1 MPPLLSITSHFF
13 LQIAVILLTYRLL
26 WPLFRR
32 LAQVQVVAI
41 MVAGFLLGPSVLG
54 WIWPAAQ
61 QWLFPTKLT
70 IGAETFTHPNL
81 TVIYVVGQLGLVLYM
96 FLVGASFKLDILS
109 AHVRQA
115 GVTSAAG
122 IGVPLVLGGVVGWW
136 MVGLGGYFTDKVVH
150 WQGGLFVAAAVA
162 ITAFPMLAWIVY
174 DSGLLNTRLGTM
186 ALSCAAV
193 DDACSWVLLAT
204 VVATA
209 KGSLF
214 GAFLAIGGGLA
225 YLLFMVYVGR
235 PLLGRLETWTPPRA
249 DAERTGGLPIAH
261 TSIVLLVVLT
271 ASWFTDLV
279 GIYSV
284 FGAFVAGAVM
294 PRGALLEAI
303 RERFEPLVAYLLL
316 PAFFIYSGLNTQLT
330 LIFDPS
336 TLLMAGIV
344 LVVSFAAKFG
354 AIGLA
359 ARWQGMSWYEAG
371 SMGAL
376 ANARGLMELIL
387 LNIGFEAGLISG
399 KLYTILALM
408 TIITTFRRHTAAA
421 TVRTPPGEVGIEVR
435 PCRGGASRRSVSSSV
450 RIWFVVAIAHA
461 RGGVGGRTNV
471 PAANCSNKPARSAS
485 PDPVIEV
492 EHVETALN
500 LVATGAADTI
510 VSSTVAKSAA
520 FPRNVRTVPFA
531 HPLYDIIALVQ
542 RETGQMSPATRKF
555 AALAQRTL
563 LEKVVPKQ
571 AIPELA

>member
-1 MPPLLSITSHFF
+1 MPPLLTIAYHFF
-13 LQIAVILLTYRLL
+13 LQIVVILATYRLL

-32 LAQVQVVAI
+32 LGQVQVVAI

-61 QWLFPTKLT
+61 QWLFPTELA
-70 IGAETFTHPNL
+70 IGAGDPVTITHPNL

-96 FLVGASFKLDILS
+96 FLVGASFKLDILG
-109 AHVRQA
+109 AHIRQA

-136 MVGLGGYFTDKVVH
+136 MVGVGGYFTEKVLH

-186 ALSCAAV
+186 ALSCAAI

-209 KGSLF
+209 KGSVF
-214 GAFLAIGGGLA
+214 GALLAVGGGLA
-225 YLLFMVYVGR
+225 YLLFMVYLGK
-235 PLLGRLETWTPPRA
+235 PLLARLETWTPPRG
-249 DAERTGGLPIAH
+249 DLERTGGLPIAH
-261 TSIVLLVVLT
+261 TTVVLLVVLT

-294 PRGALLEAI
+294 PRGALLDAI

-330 LIFDPS
+330 LILDPA
-336 TLLMAGIV
+336 TLAVAGVV

-387 LNIGFEAGLISG
+387 LNIGLEAGLISG
-399 KLYTILALM
+399 RLYTILALM
-408 TIITTFRRHTAAA
+408 TIVTTF
-421 TVRTPPGEVGIEVR
+421 
-435 PCRGGASRRSVSSSV
+435 
-450 RIWFVVAIAHA
+450 
-461 RGGVGGRTNV
+461 
-471 PAANCSNKPARSAS
+471 
-485 PDPVIEV
+485 
-492 EHVETALN
+492 
-500 LVATGAADTI
+500 VATPLQRHFERRLRRTGACFGPDGEEAYGS
-510 VSSTVAKSAA
+510 V
-520 FPRNVRTVPFA
+520 PRPTA
-531 HPLYDIIALVQ
+531 S
-542 RETGQMSPATRKF
+542 G
-555 AALAQRTL
+555 
-563 LEKVVPKQ
+563 
-571 AIPELA
+571 

>member
-1 MPPLLSITSHFF
+1 MVGQKLTGASMPPLLSITYHFF
-13 LQIAVILLTYRLL
+13 LQIVVILVTYRLL

-70 IGAETFTHPNL
+70 IGAETITHPNL
-81 TVIYVVGQLGLVLYM
+81 VAIYVIGQLGLVLYM
-96 FLVGASFKLDILS
+96 FLVGASFKLDILR

-115 GVTSAAG
+115 GVISGAG
-122 IGVPLVLGGVVGWW
+122 IGVPLLLGGAVGWW
-136 MVGLGGYFTDKVVH
+136 MVGIGGYFTEKVVP

-186 ALSCAAV
+186 ALSCAAI

-209 KGSLF
+209 KGSVL
-214 GAFLAIGGGLA
+214 GAGLAVGGGLA

-235 PLLGRLETWTPPRA
+235 PLLGRLQTWTPSRG
-249 DAERTGGLPIAH
+249 DVERTGGVPIAH
-261 TSIVLLVVLT
+261 LTVVLLVVLT

-303 RERFEPLVAYLLL
+303 RERFEPLVGYLLL

-336 TLLMAGIV
+336 TLLVAGLV

-359 ARWQGMSWYEAG
+359 ARSQGMSWYEAG

-387 LNIGFEAGLISG
+387 LNIGLEAGLISG
-399 KLYTILALM
+399 KLYTILALV
-408 TIITTFRRHTAAA
+408 TLITTF
-421 TVRTPPGEVGIEVR
+421 
-435 PCRGGASRRSVSSSV
+435 
-450 RIWFVVAIAHA
+450 
-461 RGGVGGRTNV
+461 
-471 PAANCSNKPARSAS
+471 
-485 PDPVIEV
+485 
-492 EHVETALN
+492 
-500 LVATGAADTI
+500 VATPLQRLFERRLRESGSKFGPTGEEPHVAGI
-510 VSSTVAKSAA
+510 VLKS
-520 FPRNVRTVPFA
+520 V
-531 HPLYDIIALVQ
+531 
-542 RETGQMSPATRKF
+542 K
-555 AALAQRTL
+555 
-563 LEKVVPKQ
+563 
-571 AIPELA
+571 

>member
-1 MPPLLSITSHFF
+1 MPSLLTITYHFF
-13 LQIAVILLTYRLL
+13 LQVAVVLVTYRLL

-32 LAQVQVVAI
+32 LAQVQVVAM

-54 WIWPAAQ
+54 WIWPDAQ

-81 TVIYVVGQLGLVLYM
+81 VVIYVVGQLGLVLYM
-96 FLVGASFKLDILS
+96 FLVGASFKLDILT
-109 AHVRQA
+109 AHSRQA

-122 IGVPLVLGGVVGWW
+122 IGVPLILGGLVGWW
-136 MVGLGGYFTDKVVH
+136 MVGLGGYFTEKVVH
-150 WQGGLFVAAAVA
+150 WQGGLFVAAAIA

-209 KGSLF
+209 KGSLI
-214 GAFLAIGGGLA
+214 GAILAVGGGLA
-225 YLLFMVYVGR
+225 YLLFMIYVGR
-235 PLLGRLETWTPPRA
+235 PLLGRLETWTPPRFE
-249 DAERTGGLPIAH
+249 AERTGGLPIAH
-261 TSIVLLVVLT
+261 LSVILLVVLA
-271 ASWFTDLV
+271 ASCVTDAV

-294 PRGALLEAI
+294 PRGALLESI

-316 PAFFIYSGLNTQLT
+316 PAFFIYSGLNTSLT
-330 LIFDPS
+330 LIFDES
-336 TLLMAGIV
+336 TLLMAGVV
-344 LVVSFAAKFG
+344 LVVSFASKFG

-359 ARWQGMSWYEAG
+359 ARSQGMSWYEAG

-408 TIITTFRRHTAAA
+408 TIITTF
-421 TVRTPPGEVGIEVR
+421 
-435 PCRGGASRRSVSSSV
+435 
-450 RIWFVVAIAHA
+450 
-461 RGGVGGRTNV
+461 
-471 PAANCSNKPARSAS
+471 
-485 PDPVIEV
+485 
-492 EHVETALN
+492 
-500 LVATGAADTI
+500 VATPLQRLFERRLQ
-510 VSSTVAKSAA
+510 KSGSKFGPAGLE
-520 FPRNVRTVPFA
+520 PV
-531 HPLYDIIALVQ
+531 
-542 RETGQMSPATRKF
+542 GQASQ
-555 AALAQRTL
+555 AALA
-563 LEKVVPKQ
+563 
-571 AIPELA
+571 

>member
-1 MPPLLSITSHFF
+1 MVGQTMMPPLLSITSHFF
-13 LQIAVILLTYRLL
+13 LQIAVILLTYRML

-54 WIWPAAQ
+54 WIWPAGQ
-61 QWLFPTKLT
+61 QWLFPAKLT

-96 FLVGASFKLDILS
+96 FLVGASFKLDILGG
-109 AHVRQA
+109 HVRQA

-122 IGVPLVLGGVVGWW
+122 IGVPLVLGGIVGWL
-136 MVGLGGYFTDKVVH
+136 MVSLGGYFTDKVVH

-162 ITAFPMLAWIVY
+162 ITAFPMLAWIIC

-193 DDACSWVLLAT
+193 DDACAWILLAT
-204 VVATA
+204 VV
-209 KGSLF
+209 
-214 GAFLAIGGGLA
+214 FLAVGGGLG

-235 PLLGRLETWTPPRA
+235 PLLARLETWTPPRA
-249 DAERTGGLPIAH
+249 DVERTGGLPIAH
-261 TSIVLLVVLT
+261 TSVVLLVVLT
-271 ASWFTDLV
+271 ASWFTDVV

-294 PRGALLEAI
+294 PRGQLLEAI
-303 RERFEPLVAYLLL
+303 RERFEPLVGYLLL

-330 LIFDPS
+330 LVLDPS

-387 LNIGFEAGLISG
+387 LNIGLEAGLVSG

-408 TIITTFRRHTAAA
+408 TIITTFVATPLQRLFERRLAKSGSKFGPA
-421 TVRTPPGEVGIEVR
+421 GEEPHSEVAQA
-435 PCRGGASRRSVSSSV
+435 P
-450 RIWFVVAIAHA
+450 
-461 RGGVGGRTNV
+461 
-471 PAANCSNKPARSAS
+471 SAS
-485 PDPVIEV
+485 
-492 EHVETALN
+492 
-500 LVATGAADTI
+500 GA
-510 VSSTVAKSAA
+510 
-520 FPRNVRTVPFA
+520 
-531 HPLYDIIALVQ
+531 
-542 RETGQMSPATRKF
+542 
-555 AALAQRTL
+555 
-563 LEKVVPKQ
+563 
-571 AIPELA
+571 

>member
-1 MPPLLSITSHFF
+1 MPSLLSITSHFF

-32 LAQVQVVAI
+32 LGQVQVVAI

-54 WIWPAAQ
+54 WVWPAAQ
-61 QWLFPTKLT
+61 RWLFPTKLT
-70 IGAETFTHPNL
+70 LGAETFTHPNL
-81 TVIYVVGQLGLVLYM
+81 TAIYVLGQLGLVLYM
-96 FLVGASFKLDILS
+96 FLVGASFKLDILG
-109 AHVRQA
+109 AHLRQA
-115 GVTSAAG
+115 GVTAAAG
-122 IGVPLVLGGVVGWW
+122 IGVPLALGGVLGWW
-136 MVGLGGYFTDKVVH
+136 MVNLGGYFTGKVMH

-186 ALSCAAV
+186 ALSCAAI

-209 KGSLF
+209 KGSSA

-225 YLLFMVYVGR
+225 YLLLMIYVGR
-235 PLLGRLETWTPPRA
+235 PLLAKLATWTPPRG
-249 DAERTGGLPIAH
+249 DTELTGGLPIAH

-284 FGAFVAGAVM
+284 FGAFVAGAVT
-294 PRGALLEAI
+294 PRGELLDGI

-330 LIFDPS
+330 LILDSS
-336 TLLMAGIV
+336 TLLMAGVV
-344 LVVSFAAKFG
+344 LAVSFAAKFG

-359 ARWQGMSWYEAG
+359 ARWQGLSWYEAG

-387 LNIGFEAGLISG
+387 LNIGLEAGLISG

-408 TIITTFRRHTAAA
+408 TIITTF
-421 TVRTPPGEVGIEVR
+421 
-435 PCRGGASRRSVSSSV
+435 
-450 RIWFVVAIAHA
+450 
-461 RGGVGGRTNV
+461 
-471 PAANCSNKPARSAS
+471 
-485 PDPVIEV
+485 
-492 EHVETALN
+492 
-500 LVATGAADTI
+500 VATPLQRMFERRL
-510 VSSTVAKSAA
+510 AKSGSK
-520 FPRNVRTVPFA
+520 FGPSGQE
-531 HPLYDIIALVQ
+531 PLAVSGVIRA
-542 RETGQMSPATRKF
+542 P
-555 AALAQRTL
+555 
-563 LEKVVPKQ
+563 
-571 AIPELA
+571 

>member
-1 MPPLLSITSHFF
+1 MPSLLSVAYHFF
-13 LQIAVILLTYRLL
+13 LQIAVILAAYRLL

-32 LAQVQVVAI
+32 LAQVQVVAM

-54 WIWPAAQ
+54 WIWPAGQ
-61 QWLFPTKLT
+61 HWLFPAKLT
-70 IGAETFTHPNL
+70 VGTETITHPNL
-81 TVIYVVGQLGLVLYM
+81 MVIYVVGQLGLVLYM
-96 FLVGASFKLDILS
+96 FLVGTSFKLDILG
-109 AHVRQA
+109 AHARQA
-115 GVTSAAG
+115 GVTAAAG
-122 IGVPLVLGGVVGWW
+122 IGVPLILGGLVGWW

-186 ALSCAAV
+186 SLSCAAV

-214 GAFLAIGGGLA
+214 GAFLAIGGGLT
-225 YLLFMVYVGR
+225 YLLLMVYIGR
-235 PLLGRLETWTPPRA
+235 PLLGRLATWTPSRT

-261 TSIVLLVVLT
+261 TSIILLVVLT

-284 FGAFVAGAVM
+284 FGAFVAGIVM
-294 PRGALLEAI
+294 PRGDLLDAI
-303 RERFEPLVAYLLL
+303 RDRFEPLVAYLLL

-330 LIFDPS
+330 LIFDGS
-336 TLLMAGIV
+336 TLLIASVV

-408 TIITTFRRHTAAA
+408 TIITTFAA
-421 TVRTPPGEVGIEVR
+421 TPLQRLFERRLQRSGARFGPAGEE
-435 PCRGGASRRSVSSSV
+435 
-450 RIWFVVAIAHA
+450 A
-461 RGGVGGRTNV
+461 RGELLNT
-471 PAANCSNKPARSAS
+471 PSAQ
-485 PDPVIEV
+485 
-492 EHVETALN
+492 
-500 LVATGAADTI
+500 
-510 VSSTVAKSAA
+510 SS
-520 FPRNVRTVPFA
+520 
-531 HPLYDIIALVQ
+531 
-542 RETGQMSPATRKF
+542 
-555 AALAQRTL
+555 
-563 LEKVVPKQ
+563 
-571 AIPELA
+571 